1 MFLNNNNKFNISI
14 SGMMGSGKSTISKI
28 IAKKINYKF
37 VDIDKLIEEKE
48 KKTINKIF
56 EEKGEKYFRKL
67 EEKITIDV
75 LNKKKIVVSL
85 GGGAIINKNIRK
97 SIIENSYNIY
107 LKVDIDILVKR
118 LKNSKNRPLIYEKD
132 LSRVLAELIKKR
144 EKFYNNADLIIE
156 NEKNIN
162 NTVERIINYIKHA

>member
-118 LKNSKNRPLIYEKD
+118 LKNSKNRPLIYERD
-132 LSRVLAELIKKR
+132 LSRILAELIKKR

-162 NTVERIINYIKHA
+162 NTVERIINDIKHA